1 MIDYKEYTKLRDIA
15 QKRVKRG
22 QAAGV
27 GIDIH
32 IPTVKEL
39 KQMGSGAGE
48 IEMMRLQNFIETGFS
63 LKKRR
68 ELEHPAMSVEQRRQR
83 RREQSRR
90 YRRTKVA
97 KEYARED
104 YPTKYQEYLK
114 GLETLHMDIPPSK
127 LPGFFAYMDFRFSQG
142 AKGEKKYVFDNF
154 VDDYLKL
161 LEKGYNPEN
170 IIADFEK
177 FEADQAMIEERAGEM
192 SGMNYEKAQ
201 ELWDQF
207 IDDID

>member
-1 MIDYKEYTKLRDIA
+1 MIDLKEYTRLRDIA
-15 QKRVKRG
+15 QKRIKRSQEKG
-22 QAAGV
+22 LN
-27 GIDIH
+27 IDLR
-32 IPTVKEL
+32 IPT
-39 KQMGSGAGE
+39 
-48 IEMMRLQNFIETGFS
+48 I
-63 LKKRR
+63 R
-68 ELEHPAMSVEQRRQR
+68 ELRIEGEKALELAFKDLRNYIKSGITLNRQR
-83 RREQSRR
+83 KLSENPAAKKSRE

-170 IIADFEK
+170 IVSDFEK
-177 FEADQAMIEERAGEM
+177 FEADQAMIEERAGNM

-201 ELWDQF
+201 GLWDQF
-207 IDDID
+207 IDEID